1 MSKAEAKRSGTA
13 HRMMMICL
21 SPATAPAPRAT
32 LSNLIA
38 HCLHVSDIMAP
49 QVSGANSLS
58 QLSWTKNTGQLS
70 AEWSTNQVRAA
81 ALTVIP
87 LQESAGTEAAA
98 SPKKRKVGGGGI
110 LPVPAMDL
118 IPNMSDAIES
128 TARRK
133 RARADQGLV
142 ILVDILN
149 PNEDES
155 VRVRTAGVEAKVGAE
170 AKVDRSKS
178 SHKKLVGRGP
188 KKSIKPR

>member
-1 MSKAEAKRSGTA
+1 MAWQTCKPAKSQKCA
-13 HRMMMICL
+13 QMICL
-21 SPATAPAPRAT
+21 SPATLSPSHPPRCPTSLPLPSCHHGA
-32 LSNLIA
+32 SA
-38 HCLHVSDIMAP
+38 

-87 LQESAGTEAAA
+87 LQEESAGAEAAA
-98 SPKKRKVGGGGI
+98 NPIKVGGGGI

-118 IPNMSDAIES
+118 IPNMSGAIES